1 MNDETQ
7 KAANKNRWVL
17 LVLLAVFLAPALGS
31 WLLYANL
38 DKVHLG
44 TTNKGEFVQP
54 PRPVDA
60 TGLPLPA
67 DYFLHHLTLVY
78 VGGAGCGADCRG
90 ALQAMQVSELALG
103 ENSRQVQRLYL
114 ASGAPDAEA
123 KQDTGLTAVDGT
135 GRAALA
141 AFDGADA
148 PKYVYLVDPK
158 GYVVLRYPLSEDPKH
173 ILQDLR
179 HLLGVSEG

>member
-1 MNDETQ
+1 
-7 KAANKNRWVL
+7 
-17 LVLLAVFLAPALGS
+17 
-31 WLLYANL
+31 NL
-38 DKVHLG
+38 DKVKLG

-54 PRPVDA
+54 PRAVDV

-67 DYFLHHLTLVY
+67 DYFAHHLTLVY

-90 ALQAMQVSELALG
+90 ALEAMQVSEVALG
-103 ENSRQVQRLYL
+103 EKSRQGQRLYL
-114 ASGAPDAEA
+114 AAGVPEA
-123 KQDTGLTAVDGT
+123 QVKQDPGLTALDAT

-141 AFDGADA
+141 AFDGEQA